1 MRGGTTTTDSLPHL
15 LFVRISALDD
25 MIDRRNNAAAQV
37 GVESPLAFVPDLG
50 LLNRSLPSLGRT
62 HRMGIAGAI

>member
-1 MRGGTTTTDSLPHL
+1 
-15 LFVRISALDD
+15 